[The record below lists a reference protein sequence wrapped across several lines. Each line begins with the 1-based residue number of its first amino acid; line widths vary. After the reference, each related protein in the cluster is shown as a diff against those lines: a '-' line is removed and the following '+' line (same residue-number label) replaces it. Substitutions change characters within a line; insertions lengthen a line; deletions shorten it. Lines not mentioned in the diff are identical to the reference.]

1 MCHLLVHF
9 YTIIEVILAKKIR
22 KKMKGK
28 KLLGF
33 LPQGCK
39 SSIVDS
45 EGYKH
50 WNKSV
55 MCNSGL
61 HSPAE
66 ATLLIK

>member
-9 YTIIEVILAKKIR
+9 YTIIEVILAKKVR

-28 KLLGF
+28 KLQGF

-50 WNKSV
+50 
-55 MCNSGL
+55 
-61 HSPAE
+61 
-66 ATLLIK
+66 